1 MSPGLKS
8 SSTLVF
14 SEACGISPVSCDP
27 CSDPGMGL
35 MAVVPRDP
43 NVSGAFSR
51 GSDCTLVPGQVYK
64 QDTLT

>member
-1 MSPGLKS
+1 
-8 SSTLVF
+8 
-14 SEACGISPVSCDP
+14 
-27 CSDPGMGL
+27 MGL

-64 QDTLT
+64 QDMLT